1 MENKPTQNKPTIIN
15 TRKLFIFNL
24 HHFIKYVFGGQ
35 VLPMIAIF
43 AATFVF
49 MPFSTLAFAFIY
61 IIVMMMVY
69 KLAFDV
75 LADTASGNMS
85 PMVRENYLVTNAVA
99 IKVAVIAVLIEV
111 VLMVLKTKG
120 YSSQIQLFFLAFS
133 TFVTPAIYMS
143 LALSNSLR
151 VAFNPIKL
159 FSMIKTMHISYFL
172 FVAFWLA
179 TIMFHERIINPFIFD
194 HLPVFIN
201 GIVSSFIEFSLLI
214 LNFHIMGYIL
224 FQNRSALDLKS
235 IGIDAIDDDEIVID
249 AVETNPIHE
258 NIKRLLADDE
268 VERALAMVIELK
280 NSGDNSLELKEL
292 AKKAMDMKMYSPS
305 NLDVAEKIHRR
316 LRDGLDSKALSLL
329 ISHLDA
335 GKEYVETSPEDVK
348 SLVEYAIVANKPHY
362 IPALIKDFHKKYPYH
377 ADIVPNYFLLAKTLY
392 NDRITRD
399 KSKELLNYIIEK
411 YPGDA
416 YIAEVKAWYK
426 GILLIERE

>member
-1 MENKPTQNKPTIIN
+1 MENKPTVIN

-49 MPFSTLAFAFIY
+49 MPFSTLAFGFIY
-61 IIVMMMVY
+61 IVVMMMVY

-111 VLMVLKTKG
+111 VLIWLKYKG
-120 YSSQIQLFFLAFS
+120 YSGQTQFYFLAFS
-133 TFVTPAIYMS
+133 AFLTPAIYMS
-143 LALSNSLR
+143 LALSNSLK

-159 FSMIKTMHISYFL
+159 YFMIKTMHISYLL
-172 FVAFWLA
+172 FVVFWLA
-179 TIMFHERIINPFIFD
+179 TILFHERIINPFIFH

-224 FQNRSALDLKS
+224 FQNRAALDLKS
-235 IGIDAIDDDEIVID
+235 IGIDAVDDDEIVID
-249 AVETNPIHE
+249 AVETNPIHD

-268 VERALAMVIELK
+268 VERALSVIIELQK
-280 NSGDNSLELKEL
+280 DGDNSLDLKEL
-292 AKKAMDMKMYSPS
+292 AKKAMDMKLYSPS

-316 LRDGLDSKALSLL
+316 LRDGFDSKALSLVM
-329 ISHLDA
+329 SHLDA

-348 SLVEYAIVANKPHY
+348 SLVEYAIVANKPKY
-362 IPALIKDFHKKYPYH
+362 IPMLIKGFHEKYPYH

-392 NDRITRD
+392 NDKTTRD
-399 KSKELLNYIIEK
+399 KSKELLNHIIEK
-411 YPGDA
+411 YPQDA
-416 YIAEVKAWYK
+416 CISEVKSWYK
-426 GILLIERE
+426 GVKMMARD

>member
-1 MENKPTQNKPTIIN
+1 MENKPTIIN

-24 HHFIKYVFGGQ
+24 HHFIKYIFGGQ

-61 IIVMMMVY
+61 LIVMMMVY

-111 VLMVLKTKG
+111 VLIFLKTKG
-120 YSSQIQLFFLAFS
+120 YSIQIQLFFLAFS
-133 TFVTPAIYMS
+133 IFVTPAIYMS
-143 LALSNSLR
+143 LALSNSLK

-159 FSMIKTMHISYFL
+159 FYMIKTMHISYFL

-179 TIMFHERIINPFIFD
+179 TTLFHERIINPFIFH

-224 FQNRSALDLKS
+224 FQNRAALDLKS
-235 IGIDAIDDDEIVID
+235 IGINTVDDDEIIID
-249 AVETNPIHE
+249 AVEVNPIHE

-268 VERALAMVIELK
+268 VERALSVIIELQK
-280 NSGDNSLELKEL
+280 DGDRSLALKEL
-292 AKKAMDMKMYSPS
+292 AKTAMDMKLYSPS
-305 NLDVAEKIHRR
+305 NLDIAEKIHRR
-316 LRDGLDSKALSLL
+316 LRDGQDSKALNLV
-329 ISHLDA
+329 IKHLDA

-348 SLVEYAIVANKPHY
+348 SLVEYAIVANKPKY

-392 NDRITRD
+392 NDSSTRD

-411 YPGDA
+411 YPNDA
-416 YIAEVKAWYK
+416 FISEVKSWYK
-426 GILLIERE
+426 GVTLMDKKNHT